1 MSRFSP
7 EFIAAIPKTDLHLH
21 LDGSL
26 RIDTL
31 IALAQDAGVDLPAQD
46 EPGLRELVF
55 KDKYASLNEYLRGFG
70 LTTAVMQSAEA
81 LHRVSYELMLDN
93 AAEGVRYIEVRFAP
107 QLLMSEKMSFA
118 DVMAAVDRGLRQ
130 ARDELNSRLPAGET
144 AYDYGIIAC
153 AMRFFT
159 GDFSPWYRNV
169 VAAHAFSTQTEI
181 IKGAS
186 LELAK
191 AVVKLRAETTIQ
203 VVGFDIAGAE
213 NGFPAADH
221 IESYALIHKALLGKT
236 VHAGEA
242 FGPESIYQAVT
253 KLHAERIGHGL
264 HLFDAGKIQHAKT
277 TDRAAYVERLAN
289 YIADRRITLEV
300 CLSSNLQTTPEIGD
314 IASHPFS
321 QMLERQLSVTL
332 CTDNRLVSNTTVAK
346 EYELALDNFAID
358 AATLKTLVINGFEH
372 SFCYIPYAEKR
383 AWLRTVSDHY
393 DAACRRFDIAR

>member
-1 MSRFSP
+1 MPWFSP
-7 EFIAAIPKTDLHLH
+7 EFIQAIPKTDLHLH

-26 RIDTL
+26 RINTL
-31 IALAQDAGVDLPAQD
+31 IDLAHDAGVDLPAQD
-46 EPGLRELVF
+46 DAGLRKLVF
-55 KDKYASLNEYLRGFG
+55 KDQYANLNEYLRGFG
-70 LTTAVMQSAEA
+70 LTTAVMQTAEA
-81 LHRVSYELMLDN
+81 LFRVSYELMLDN

-107 QLLMSEKMSFA
+107 QLLMSDKMSFA
-118 DVMAAVDRGLRQ
+118 DVMTAVDRGLRQ
-130 ARDELNSRLPAGET
+130 ARDELNSRLPAGEA

-159 GDFSPWYRNV
+159 GDFSPWYRNFV
-169 VAAHAFSTQTEI
+169 SAHAFSTQTEV

-191 AVVKLRAETTIQ
+191 AVVKLRSETNIQ

-221 IESYALIHKALLGKT
+221 VDSYALIHKGLIGRT

-242 FGPESIYQAVT
+242 FGPESIFQAVT

-264 HLFDAGKIQHAKT
+264 HLFDASKIEHPKT

-321 QMLERQLSVTL
+321 RMLENELSVTL

-346 EYELALDNFAID
+346 EYQLALENFAID
-358 AATLKTLVINGFEH
+358 PAALERIVVNGFKH
-372 SFCYIPYAEKR
+372 SFYYHPYAAKR
-383 AWLRTVSDHY
+383 AYLRNVIEHFE
-393 DAACRRFDIAR
+393 AVCRRFNVV